1 MAQKHVL
8 KLSNSKLHI
17 HVSLSLSLLSLFEE
31 VVYSSEFQLAAIVGN
46 LNVVHKN
53 IYISQNIIMCKGSHD
68 LKINLLIKSTI

>member
-17 HVSLSLSLLSLFEE
+17 SLSLLSLFEE